1 MARVTVIIPGR
12 QGLDDADH
20 ARFERLMLPH
30 FEAAYALAYWL
41 TRNPDEAC
49 DAVQDAYLRAL
60 RFFASF
66 RGEDGRGWLLKIVR
80 NACHELRHRE
90 SHAGLTGEFDEEAL
104 GAEGIAAGAV
114 IAFPRN
120 PEAAA
125 IARAT
130 AESVR
135 QGLRALPPDFR
146 EVVVLRELHG
156 LSYREI
162 AAIASI
168 PLGTVMSRLA
178 RGRRLLMASFAG
190 IAKFEETG
198 T

>member
-1 MARVTVIIPGR
+1 MNAPTERDRFAR
-12 QGLDDADH
+12 Q
-20 ARFERLMLPH
+20 MLPH
-30 FEAAYALAYWL
+30 LDAAYALAYWL
-41 TRNPDEAC
+41 TRDEDQAR
-49 DAVQDAYLRAL
+49 DAVQEAYLRAL

-66 RGEDGRGWLLKIVR
+66 RGEEGRGWLLKIVR
-80 NACHELRHRE
+80 NACHELRERE
-90 SHAGLTGEFDEEAL
+90 RHSGFSAAFDEEAI
-104 GAEGIAAGAV
+104 GPEGVASGAV

-125 IARAT
+125 IERANGE
-130 AESVR
+130 AVR
-135 QGLRALPPDFR
+135 RCLRTLPPEFR

-162 AAIASI
+162 ASIAAI

-178 RGRRLLMASFAG
+178 RGRRLLALKIAGFA
-190 IAKFEETG
+190 AQEDTG